1 MVSPDSVNTPQ
12 TTDQLWGRGTRC
24 PYDEVVDVRSPCEF
38 AEDHIPG
45 AINLPVLT
53 DAERVEVGTIYRER
67 GAFPARKVGAAH
79 VSANIARHLGEH
91 FAAKGKDYRPL
102 VYCWRG
108 GQRSASLATVLAQV
122 GWRVTVLRGGYKT
135 YRAHVRRE
143 LDALPSLFTFR
154 VIAGA
159 TGVGKTQL
167 LHALAARGAQVLDLE
182 GLARHRGS
190 ILGGGDLQPSQK
202 GFDSHLLAALDRLT
216 PDAPVW
222 VEAESNR
229 IGDVYLPP
237 ALWAKMQAAEGVE
250 VQLPIEERVRHL
262 LTEYANLVADPDL
275 LKGKL
280 RQLTSRH
287 GPRQIEVW
295 CQQIDAREWDAFVAS
310 LLAIHYDP
318 AYAASA
324 RRCYPHVTRTMSIA
338 AATPAAI
345 DELVASLLAE
355 TVFLVVGSGGR
366 G

>member
-1 MVSPDSVNTPQ
+1 MVSQSPADSANTPQ
-12 TTDQLWGRGTRC
+12 TTDRLWGRGTPC
-24 PYDEVVDVRSPCEF
+24 PFDEVIDVRSPGEYT
-38 AEDHIPG
+38 EDHVPG
-45 AINLPVLT
+45 SVNLPVLS
-53 DAERVEVGTIYRER
+53 DAERAEAGTIYREA
-67 GAFPARKVGAAH
+67 GAFTARKVGAAH
-79 VSANIARHLGEH
+79 VSANVARHLREH

-108 GQRSASLATVLAQV
+108 GQRSASLAVVLAQV

-143 LDALPSLFTFR
+143 LDALPPLFPFR

-190 ILGGGDLQPSQK
+190 VLGGGDPQPPQK
-202 GFDSHLLAALDRLT
+202 LFDSRLLAAFDRLT

-237 ALWAKMQAAEGVE
+237 VLWAAMQAAEGVE
-250 VQLPIEERVRHL
+250 VRLPIEGRVRHL
-262 LTEYANLVADPDL
+262 LAEYANLVADPDL

-280 RQLTSRH
+280 RQLTPRH
-287 GPRQIEVW
+287 GPRQVEAW
-295 CQQIDAREWDAFVAS
+295 CRQIDAREWETFVAS
-310 LLAIHYDP
+310 LLTLHYDP

-324 RRCYPHVTRTMSIA
+324 RRCYPRVTQA
-338 AATPAAI
+338 VPLADATPAAI
-345 DELVASLLAE
+345 DELAASLL
-355 TVFLVVGSGGR
+355 VGVGVHSVP
-366 G
+366 